1 MSRLA
6 RLARLACHSRRATTG
21 LLLAAAALAAGA
33 DTLPWQVEAGV
44 GVDHLGSGAPDWRQ
58 IDLSLR
64 RQLAPRSVAELSVRS
79 TRRSG
84 LDDQELGAAV
94 GLPLDGPW
102 AVALA
107 ASLSPSHRVLARGS
121 GRVELTRALDDG
133 WVAGA
138 SFGRRVVNDG
148 GNSQWGLGL
157 ERYVAVWRLA
167 AGVGQTRLDGGGAAA
182 HLRLQ
187 VDRYF
192 ADERGRIGVIVASGR
207 ELEGV
212 PATAGVG
219 ADLIDQRVRTVA
231 LVGAWPMATDWAL
244 TGEASHVRHDD
255 IRRRSGAVASAPYQR
270 SGVRLGVRRDF

>member
-6 RLARLACHSRRATTG
+6 RLARRATTG
-21 LLLAAAALAAGA
+21 LLLAAAALAAAA

-44 GVDHLGSGAPDWRQ
+44 GVDHLSSGQPEWRQ
-58 IDLSLR
+58 IDFSLR
-64 RQLAPRSVAELSVRS
+64 RQLAPRSVAELSLRS

-84 LDDQELGAAV
+84 LVDEELGAAV
-94 GLPLDGPW
+94 GLPLDGRW
-102 AVALA
+102 GLALA
-107 ASLSPSHRVLARGS
+107 TSLSPSHRVLARGS
-121 GRVELTRALDDG
+121 GRVELTRVLDDG

-138 SFGRRVVNDG
+138 SFGRRLYSDG

-157 ERYVAVWRLA
+157 ERYAAAWRLA
-167 AGVGQTRLDGGGAAA
+167 AGVGQTRLDGGGAAS

-187 VDRYF
+187 FDRYF
-192 ADERGRIGVIVASGR
+192 ADERGRIGVILASGR

-212 PATAGVG
+212 PATAGLG

-231 LVGAWPMATDWAL
+231 LTGAWPMAPAWAL

-255 IRRRSGAVASAPYQR
+255 IRRRSGAIVSAPYQR